1 MLSCT
6 LKNFLN
12 DHFHPGNLC
21 GNFFPGNGVI
31 ALTDLYQ
38 KFISFSQD
46 FLGFRTHIL
55 LQLNLRICFLFTKL
69 QLLLCFQILLIGLIT
84 GDQTGSLLIHMAFQ
98 KPALLDHSADIFF
111 YKFLVLSCCLG
122 KLLKITVGVVSQ
134 RTDIFLETS
143 QSSETACSCSKKS
156 TATCCACTHHSK
168 HTCCKCTAVSNAHPD
183 QKHHGSKPHA
193 T

>member
-1 MLSCT
+1 MFSRT
-6 LKNFLN
+6 LKNLLN
-12 DHFHPGNLC
+12 DQFHSGNLC
-21 GNFFPGNGVI
+21 GNFLPGNGI
-31 ALTDLYQ
+31 ITLSDLYQ
-38 KFISFSQD
+38 KFISLSQN
-46 FLGFRTHIL
+46 FLCLRAHIL
-55 LQLNLRICFLFTKL
+55 LKLNLRIRFLFTEL
-69 QLLLCFQILLIGLIT
+69 QLFLCFQILLISLIAC
-84 GDQTGSLLIHMAFQ
+84 DQTGFFGIYMAFQ
-98 KPALLDHSADIFF
+98 EPAFLDHPADIFF

-122 KLLKITVGVVSQ
+122 KFLEITVSVVSQ

-168 HTCCKCTAVSNAHPD
+168 HTCCKCTAVSYAHPD